1 MAEQNRKSDIERR
14 WRNQA
19 KSTVD
24 LYIEAIYAEARRRD
38 LAYESR
44 SVIGMSVDFRG
55 QIPRGSGFSG
65 FCKLGAKID
74 RMSRDI
80 ITQNHL
86 RAVEWLDRL
95 PEIFRDAMVYD
106 RALRGREK
114 VVAVDPLRPGN
125 PVTKLWTD
133 ERCAEDLHCTKD
145 AFKRRVSDG
154 YFELER
160 IMGLR
165 EKQVA

>member
-1 MAEQNRKSDIERR
+1 MAEQNRKSNDEKR

-19 KSTVD
+19 KETVD
-24 LYIEAIYAEARRRD
+24 LYIEAIYAEVRHRD
-38 LAYESR
+38 MAYESR
-44 SVIGMSVDFRG
+44 SVIGMSVDFLG
-55 QIPRGSGFSG
+55 EIPKGSGFSG

-74 RMSRDI
+74 RMARD
-80 ITQNHL
+80 TVTCEHRN
-86 RAVEWLDRL
+86 AVAWLNRL

-114 VVAVDPLRPGN
+114 IVAVDPLRPRD

-133 ERCAEDLHCTKD
+133 KLCAEDLHCSES
-145 AFKRRVSDG
+145 AFKKRISDG

-160 IMGLR
+160 VMGLR
-165 EKQVA
+165 ERQAA